1 MARAVVVVE
10 IIVISV
16 AFRESLSISGLY
28 FSYVFST
35 PPPLFT
41 NVESVNNAREAFLM
55 QEDTFFSIVIQGV
68 KNET

>member
-16 AFRESLSISGLY
+16 AFGESLSISGLY

-35 PPPLFT
+35 PPPFT

-55 QEDTFFSIVIQGV
+55 QEDKFFSIVIQGV